1 MIWNFIKIKLIVDL
15 IRRRW
20 TQWNGDTFQAER
32 CHAGA
37 LFYCVPQQTVEK
49 ELDNFSSFF
58 STSDLIGFAR
68 ACFFF
73 SPEKRKFLLFFWGN
87 FKSENKFREKSAARD
102 VFSFVGCFRLKE
114 RIIFVELFRLNV
126 GPILEKINLKLWKLE
141 TNCQML
147 VLWRLMYKDT
157 NFLLFAE
164 H

>member
-73 SPEKRKFLLFFWGN
+73 PQKNGNFCYFFLGN

-102 VFSFVGCFRLKE
+102 VFSFVGRFRLKE
-114 RIIFVELFRLNV
+114 RIIFVELSRLNV

-147 VLWRLMYKDT
+147 VLCWKIILN
-157 NFLLFAE
+157 NFSI
-164 H
+164 

>member
-1 MIWNFIKIKLIVDL
+1 MKRWHVPGRTLPCGRPLLLCATTN
-15 IRRRW
+15 RR
-20 TQWNGDTFQAER
+20 ER
-32 CHAGA
+32 AG
-37 LFYCVPQQTVEK
+37 Q
-49 ELDNFSSFF
+49 FF
-58 STSDLIGFAR
+58 VIFLHFRLNRICAR

-73 SPEKRKFLLFFWGN
+73 PQKNGNFCYFFFGN

-147 VLWRLMYKDT
+147 VLCWRIIL
-157 NFLLFAE
+157 NNLSI
-164 H
+164 